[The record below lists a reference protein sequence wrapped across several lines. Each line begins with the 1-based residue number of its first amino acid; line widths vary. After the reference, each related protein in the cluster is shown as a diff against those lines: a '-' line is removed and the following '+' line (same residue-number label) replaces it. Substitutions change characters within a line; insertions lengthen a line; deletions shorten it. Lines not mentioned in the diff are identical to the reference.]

1 MSLPYACQWDEP
13 LGAGTFGFV
22 YRGHATTASGSG
34 SLQRAPVAIKVMKN
48 TVQGVRISKQQ
59 REEEAIRLLS
69 HLHPFI
75 ITYRAH
81 FWVHRPASAPP
92 FCVPF
97 ASAAETDDLWLV
109 TEFAEHGTLQD
120 HLARAPAALRCTLL
134 RVHAAQ
140 ALYALQYLA
149 SSRLVHRDVTPRNIL
164 VCRGAIAKLA
174 DFGSVREL
182 CSAVPGGR
190 STRAAGTLDYMS
202 PEACAQWDRHSGRG
216 AGASAAPPLAAP
228 CSSTDVWSLGATLL
242 HLCVGDEPYAAL
254 LEGGER
260 AGLLARAQAAREWV
274 GLGADMQGVLA
285 GCLAGNA
292 AERATAAQLLQDP
305 GLAGEWQAMAAA
317 AQGAATA
324 GPQSGGAGPLPHGSA
339 EGSGGEGGGSGA
351 PWTARLVTEKC
362 HGHFVTG
369 LCLLDGQ
376 LLASSGGG
384 GLTKFWDARAP
395 ALTPQPPLDFPRQAA
410 FDVLADL
417 GRLRLGVASAKCD
430 AAVLDAQSGK
440 VLCSLVGQRS
450 VRGLAIQEAVH
461 SAGSLCLAAL
471 DGEHVATGG
480 KDGSV
485 KVWSMTEDSGGLGRQ
500 RYRYTL
506 CGHKDWV
513 TALALLSDGR
523 LASGSLDGSVCL
535 WQCGGARRS
544 EAPEVV
550 LEQRARVHALAALAG
565 GRLAVGCD
573 SGRVS
578 LWDARGECE
587 HVGALE
593 GHEGCVTA
601 LAALPMGMLASGSQD
616 RTVRVWQ
623 LGTRAC
629 VVVLEGHTAAVR
641 GVVALPGGR
650 LGSACEGEDGKIRV
664 WELDEGSRA

>member
-1 MSLPYACQWDEP
+1 MSLPYLRDEEP
-13 LGAGTFGFV
+13 LGAGSFGFV
-22 YRGHATTASGSG
+22 YRGHLVSGG
-34 SLQRAPVAIKVMKN
+34 GRAPVAIKVMKH
-48 TVQGVRISKQQ
+48 TVQGVRITKQQ
-59 REEEAIRLLS
+59 REDEAIRLLS

-92 FCVPF
+92 CCVPF
-97 ASAAETDDLWLV
+97 AAAAETDDLWLV
-109 TEFAEHGTLQD
+109 QEFAEHGTLQD
-120 HLARAPAALRCTLL
+120 HLARAPAAQRSALL

-140 ALYALQYLA
+140 VLYALQHLA

-216 AGASAAPPLAAP
+216 AGASAAPPLPAP
-228 CSSTDVWSLGATLL
+228 CSATDVWSLGATLL
-242 HLCVGDEPYAAL
+242 HLCVGDGPYAAL

-260 AGLLARAQAAREWV
+260 AGLLARAQAAREWG

-285 GCLAGNA
+285 GCLAGRA
-292 AERATAAQLLQDP
+292 AERATAAQLLQDSE
-305 GLAGEWQAMAAA
+305 LAGEWLAKAAE
-317 AQGAATA
+317 AQGAAEA
-324 GPQSGGAGPLPHGSA
+324 APQSGGSA
-339 EGSGGEGGGSGA
+339 EGGGGEVCGSGA
-351 PWTARLVTEKC
+351 PWTARLVAEQR

-369 LCLLDGQ
+369 LCVLDGQ
-376 LLASSGGG
+376 MLVSSGGG
-384 GLTKFWDARAP
+384 GVTRLWDARAP
-395 ALTPQPPLDFPRQAA
+395 SLTPQPPSDARMLAA
-410 FDVLADL
+410 FDVLADV
-417 GRLRLGVASAKCD
+417 GRLRLCVVSDKCD
-430 AAVLDAQSGK
+430 ATVLDVRSGK
-440 VLCSLVGQRS
+440 ALCSLLGQRS
-450 VRGLAIQEAVH
+450 VRGLGVQEAVH
-461 SAGSLCLAAL
+461 SAGSLSLAGL
-471 DGEHVATGG
+471 PGEQVATGG
-480 KDGSV
+480 KDGTV
-485 KVWSMTEDSGGLGRQ
+485 KVWSLAEDSGGRQ
-500 RYRYTL
+500 RFRYAL
-506 CGHKDWV
+506 SGHKDWV

-535 WQCGGARRS
+535 WQCGGARHS
-544 EAPEVV
+544 EAPEAV
-550 LEQRARVHALAALAG
+550 LEQRAQVHALAALAG
-565 GRLAVGCD
+565 GGLAVGCD

-578 LWDARGECE
+578 LWDTRGECE

-601 LAALPMGMLASGSQD
+601 LAALPKGMLASGSLD

-629 VVVLEGHTAAVR
+629 LVVLEGHTAAVR

-664 WELDEGSRA
+664 WELAEGGRWG